1 MTKPNVVQPYLLT
14 FENRKKYLLARVDG
28 ELDSPAISLQYWS
41 RVAAVCERSGF
52 SKVLVVEALA
62 KNLLLPDA
70 FRTCCAFRYED
81 FLGLKI
87 AFVDLYA
94 DHAEVND
101 FNISMSTRRGVNI
114 SSFASVEAAEN
125 WLLDDEEAITK
136 IAAAARC

>member
-70 FRTCCAFRYED
+70 FRTSCAFRHED

-87 AFVDLYA
+87 AFVDLY
-94 DHAEVND
+94 DEHAAVND
-101 FNISMSTRRGVNI
+101 FNINMSTRRGVNI
-114 SSFASVEAAEN
+114 RSFPGVKEAEN
-125 WLLDDEEAITK
+125 WLLDDE
-136 IAAAARC
+136 AATLKVTVAARC